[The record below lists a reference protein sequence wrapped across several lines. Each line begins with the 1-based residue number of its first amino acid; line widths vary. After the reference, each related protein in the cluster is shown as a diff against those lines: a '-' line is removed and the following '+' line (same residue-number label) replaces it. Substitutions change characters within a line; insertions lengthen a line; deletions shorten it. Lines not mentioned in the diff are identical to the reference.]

1 MCLQNVRLTLK
12 ACDNATITKP
22 LTTYHT
28 VEKEPNKCYEVTIP
42 DIYCE
47 EERCILAKLTAPSA
61 PEIQEATTVALFTSS
76 VEYFDVL
83 CSKPNQGEVEGEM
96 VRNNT
101 LPKPVPSDYV
111 DEIELHKMRC
121 EIAESLSRANVMA
134 GAGNIPAARQLLNDA
149 TVRIQ
154 HSRVAFRP
162 LAVHLLHTVQESL
175 GGLTDTVQ
183 QASYAICIFCACSY
197 MYIHKER
204 N

>member
-1 MCLQNVRLTLK
+1 MCHQFLVRLQNVRLTLK
-12 ACDNATITKP
+12 ACGGVTISKP
-22 LTTYHT
+22 QTVFRTT
-28 VEKEPNKCYEVTIP
+28 EKEANKCYEVTIP

-47 EERCILAKLTAPSA
+47 EEKCILAKVIAPSA
-61 PEIQEATTVALFTSS
+61 PDLDGAATVALFACT

-83 CSKPNQGEVEGEM
+83 CSKPNQGEVEGEV

-121 EIAESLSRANVMA
+121 EVADSLSRANSMA

-154 HSRVAFRP
+154 GSRVAFRP
-162 LAVHLLHTVQESL
+162 LAVHLLHTVKESL
-175 GGLTDTVQ
+175 GGLQDEVCT
-183 QASYAICIFCACSY
+183 
-197 MYIHKER
+197 
-204 N
+204 